1 MAVQKLFLR
10 PPPSPYKVVPGKVTV
25 AERINLLRREALFA
39 KQEAEALMAGEH
51 PRANKWT
58 IARLQKQAGVKEA
71 EADRLAREGSSPEKA
86 SKIIYMKLTVRK

>member
-1 MAVQKLFLR
+1 MQRLFLK
-10 PPPSPYKVVPGKVTV
+10 PPPENPFKVVSGKVTV
-25 AERINLLRREALFA
+25 AERIKLLRREALFA

-58 IARLQKQAGVKEA
+58 IARLQKQVRVKEA